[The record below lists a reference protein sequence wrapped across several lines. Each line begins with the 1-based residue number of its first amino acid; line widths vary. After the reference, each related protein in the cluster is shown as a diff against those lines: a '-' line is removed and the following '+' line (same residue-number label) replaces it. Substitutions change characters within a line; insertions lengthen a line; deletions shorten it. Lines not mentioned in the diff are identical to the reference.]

1 MDKNIMVP
9 FTESISKQDLE
20 ITLKIHEK
28 VIEVQSVVADQNEE
42 IIKLLGSIKEMSDKD
57 KDKLDKLVKQ
67 SEETS
72 RDLFQVKILFLTGLL
87 SIVVQ
92 IVQIFLKK

>member
-1 MDKNIMVP
+1 MVP